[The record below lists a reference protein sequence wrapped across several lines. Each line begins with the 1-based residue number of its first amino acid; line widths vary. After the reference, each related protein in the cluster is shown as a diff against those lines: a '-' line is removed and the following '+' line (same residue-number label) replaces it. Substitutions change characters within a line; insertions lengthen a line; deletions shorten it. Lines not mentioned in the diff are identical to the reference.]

1 MAGQTTMDYKDYYQI
16 LGVSKNADE
25 AEIKKVYRKL
35 ARQFHPDVNPG
46 DKASEQRFKEISEAY
61 AVLSDPEKRK
71 KYDRFGAQWQQYERA
86 GVNPE
91 DMGGFGGFGNGS
103 TRTVTPEEFEQM
115 FGGFGRGGNS
125 SGFSDFFEGLFGGG
139 MGTGTRQRSTGG
151 TPFEGFNT
159 RPRRGQDVETPVKV
173 TLEEAFRGTTR
184 MLQRDNGQRL
194 EVNIPAGVRTGSR
207 VRVSGEGAPGMGGA
221 AGDLYLMVEVKPHP
235 RFVRDDDDLTVKV
248 DVDLYTAVLGGEVQ
262 VPTMERPV
270 VLTIPAGT
278 QNGKRFRLRKLGMP
292 NLKHPE
298 QRGDLYAEVN
308 VNLPET
314 LSREERQLFER
325 LQGLQQA

>member
-1 MAGQTTMDYKDYYQI
+1 MNYKDYYQI

-35 ARQFHPDVNPG
+35 ARQYHPDVNPG
-46 DKASEQRFKEISEAY
+46 DKAAEQRFKEISEAY

-86 GVNPE
+86 GVNPD
-91 DMGGFGGFGNGS
+91 DMGGFGGFGGNGS

-115 FGGFGRGGNS
+115 FGGFGRGGGGS
-125 SGFSDFFEGLFGGG
+125 SGFSDFFEGLFGGAAP
-139 MGTGTRQRSTGG
+139 GTRQRSTGG

-159 RPRRGQDVETPVKV
+159 RTRRGQDMETQVTI

-184 MLQRDNGQRL
+184 MLQRENGQRL

-221 AGDLYLMVEVKPHP
+221 AGDLYLVVEVTPHA
-235 RFVRDDDDLTVKV
+235 RFQRDDDDLTVKIE
-248 DVDLYTAVLGGEVQ
+248 VDLFTAVLGGEVQ
-262 VPTMERPV
+262 VPTMDRPV
-270 VLTIPAGT
+270 MLTIPAAT

-292 NLKHPE
+292 NLKQPE
-298 QRGDLYAEVN
+298 QHGDLYAEVN
-308 VNLPET
+308 VVLPDT
-314 LSREERQLFER
+314 LSNEERQLFER
-325 LQGLQQA
+325 LRSLRRA

>member
-1 MAGQTTMDYKDYYQI
+1 MDYKDYYQI

-46 DKASEQRFKEISEAY
+46 DKNAEQRFKEISEAY
-61 AVLSDPEKRK
+61 TVLSDPEKRK
-71 KYDRFGAQWQQYERA
+71 KYDRFGAQWQQYDRA
-86 GVNPE
+86 GVNP
-91 DMGGFGGFGNGS
+91 DDIGGFGGNGS

-115 FGGFGRGGNS
+115 FGGFGRGNN

-139 MGTGTRQRSTGG
+139 AAPGTRQRNTGG
-151 TPFEGFNT
+151 TPFEGFNPRT
-159 RPRRGQDVETPVKV
+159 RRGQDVETPVKV
-173 TLEEAFRGTTR
+173 TLEEAYYGTTR

-207 VRVSGEGAPGMGGA
+207 VRVSGEGGPGMGAA

-235 RFVRDDDDLTVKV
+235 RFARDDNDLTVKV

-262 VPTMERPV
+262 VPTMDRPV

-292 NLKHPE
+292 NLKSPE
-298 QRGDLYAEVN
+298 QRGDLYAEIN

-325 LQGLQQA
+325 LRDLRSA

>member
-1 MAGQTTMDYKDYYQI
+1 MNYKDYYQI

-25 AEIKKVYRKL
+25 AEIKKIYRKL
-35 ARQFHPDVNPG
+35 ARQYHPDVNPG
-46 DKASEQRFKEISEAY
+46 DKAAEQRFKEISEAY

-91 DMGGFGGFGNGS
+91 DMGGFGGFGGFGGNGS

-115 FGGFGRGGNS
+115 FGGFGRGGGGS
-125 SGFSDFFEGLFGGG
+125 SGFSDFFEGLFGGAAP
-139 MGTGTRQRSTGG
+139 GTRQRSTGG
-151 TPFEGFNT
+151 TPFEGFST
-159 RPRRGQDVETPVKV
+159 RPRRGQDMETPVTV

-184 MLQRDNGQRL
+184 VLQRENGQRL

-207 VRVSGEGAPGMGGA
+207 VRVSGEGAPGMGSA
-221 AGDLYLMVEVKPHP
+221 AGDLYLVVEVTPHA
-235 RFVRDDDDLTVKV
+235 RFQRDEDDLTVKV
-248 DVDLYTAVLGGEVQ
+248 DVDLFTAVLGGEVQ
-262 VPTMERPV
+262 VPTLERPV

-278 QNGKRFRLRKLGMP
+278 QNGKRFRLRKLGMS
-292 NLKHPE
+292 NLKQPE
-298 QRGDLYAEVN
+298 LRGDLYAEVN
-308 VNLPET
+308 VVLPET

-325 LQGLQQA
+325 LRSLRRA